1 MRQIIYNHD
10 YFILLRAAAK
20 NDIESLKAW
29 NLAGADL
36 NTEDYARRTALSLVI
51 ICTINTYNVC

>member
-1 MRQIIYNHD
+1 MFY
-10 YFILLRAAAK
+10 LLRAAAK

-36 NTEDYARRTALSLVI
+36 NTKDYANRTALSLVI
-51 ICTINTYNVC
+51 MSRINMHNV